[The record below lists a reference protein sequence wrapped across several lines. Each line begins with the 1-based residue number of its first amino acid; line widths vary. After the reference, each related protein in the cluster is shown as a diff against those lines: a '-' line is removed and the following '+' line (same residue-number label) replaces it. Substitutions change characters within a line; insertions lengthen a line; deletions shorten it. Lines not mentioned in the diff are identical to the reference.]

1 MNTICPTPSSTQI
14 SDASA
19 YSLGA
24 VLSHVYPDGTERPIA
39 YASRTLSVSERNYA
53 QLEREALSLVF
64 GIKKF
69 HPYLF
74 GREFQLLTDHKPLTT
89 ILGPKTGIPS
99 LAAAW
104 LQRWALM
111 LSGYKYQI
119 KYKRTKCHGNTDGL
133 SRLPLKS
140 DKSDD
145 SISTSTIFNIHQIEA
160 LPVTSTQIAE
170 ASRRHPILSRVL
182 HYIRSG
188 WPATRCEP
196 TLQPYWNRRHELTI
210 EQGCIL

>member
-1 MNTICPTPSSTQI
+1 MLLRRGYSQAPILAHYEPSVPLRMA

-19 YSLGA
+19 YGLGA
-24 VLSHVYPDGTERPIA
+24 ILSHVYPDGTERPIA
-39 YASRTLSVSERNYA
+39 YASCTLSVSERNYA

-99 LAAAW
+99 LAAAR

-111 LSGYKYQI
+111 LPGYKYQI
-119 KYKRTKCHGNTDGL
+119 KYKPTKWHGNADGL
-133 SRLPLKS
+133 SRLLLKS
-140 DKSDD
+140 GKSDD

-160 LPVTSTQIAE
+160 LPVTSRQIAE

-188 WPATRCEP
+188 WPAT
-196 TLQPYWNRRHELTI
+196 
-210 EQGCIL
+210 

>member
-1 MNTICPTPSSTQI
+1 MNPIYPTPSSTQI

-24 VLSHVYPDGTERPIA
+24 VLPHVYPDGTERPIA
-39 YASRTLSVSERNYA
+39 YASRTLSVTERNYA

-99 LAAAW
+99 LAAAR
-104 LQRWALM
+104 LQCWALI

-119 KYKRTKCHGNTDGL
+119 KYKPTKCHGNADGL

-145 SISTSTIFNIHQIEA
+145 SISTSTI
-160 LPVTSTQIAE
+160 LT
-170 ASRRHPILSRVL
+170 PIRLK
-182 HYIRSG
+182 
-188 WPATRCEP
+188 PC
-196 TLQPYWNRRHELTI
+196 Q
-210 EQGCIL
+210 

>member
-1 MNTICPTPSSTQI
+1 MS
-14 SDASA
+14 
-19 YSLGA
+19 
-24 VLSHVYPDGTERPIA
+24 
-39 YASRTLSVSERNYA
+39 
-53 QLEREALSLVF
+53 
-64 GIKKF
+64 
-69 HPYLF
+69 

-99 LAAAW
+99 LAAARI
-104 LQRWALM
+104 QRWALM

-119 KYKRTKCHGNTDGL
+119 NKPTKCHGNADGL

-145 SISTSTIFNIHQIEA
+145 SSTSTIFNIHQIEA
-160 LPVTSTQIAE
+160 LPVTSRQIAE

-188 WPATRCEP
+188 WLATRCEP
-196 TLQPYWNRRHELTI
+196 TLQPYSNRRHELTI
-210 EQGCIL
+210 